1 MQARSMQKPPHP
13 GGVGGGEIPYKSDGD
28 ARRKIQINP

>member
-13 GGVGGGEIPYKSDGD
+13 GGGGGIPYKSYGD